1 MSFNTSQTEA
11 IGHKE
16 GPMLVLAGPGS
27 GKTLVITERTRNLII
42 NEHIP
47 PSEILVITFT
57 KAAAREM
64 KERFVRKMGGKHY
77 PVTFGTF
84 HAVFFGILK
93 HAYGFKAENIIRE
106 EQQYQLL
113 REIIQKL
120 RLEYQ
125 DEKEFVGDLL
135 GEIGLVKNTG
145 IPLEHYYST
154 SCAQEIFHQVYR
166 EYEKCMRARRLIDFD
181 DMLVYCYELLSQRQ
195 DILAGW
201 QARFRYILIDEFQ
214 DINKLQ
220 FDIVRLL
227 AQPEDNLFVVGDDD
241 QSIYRF
247 RGAKP
252 EIMLGFEKVYPGAK
266 KVLLDVNYRSQSR
279 IVTASLK
286 LIAHNR
292 QRFVK
297 NIHASRPAGDS
308 VVTKRFDDQF
318 TQNRQVIREVLAYHN
333 EQGIPYEDMA
343 ILFRT
348 NTQPRLLMEQ
358 LLSYNIPF
366 RTRDAIPNIYEHWIA
381 KDILTYIRLALGG
394 RSRTDFLQIMNRPK
408 RYITRES
415 LEESTVAMDVWADF
429 FYEIKQPWV
438 AERIEQLEAD
448 LRVLSR
454 VSPFAAIN
462 YIRNGIGYEE
472 YLKEYAE
479 YRHIKAEELLEVL
492 DELQDGTR
500 AYRSYEEWFDHIEK
514 YTRELKQQKEQQ
526 DKLLDSVSL
535 ATLHSAKGLE
545 YSIVFIVDVNEG
557 IMPYKKAALPVEL
570 EEERRMFYVGVTRA
584 KDRLHLYCSG
594 KINGKEAEP
603 SRFLEEIQ
611 SISSNSASSN
621 SSSNL
626 SATASY
632 SASSSIFSREGLPSA
647 SSK

>member
-1 MSFNTSQTEA
+1 MSFNPSQTEA

-27 GKTLVITERTRNLII
+27 GKTLVITERTRNLIV

-64 KERFVRKMGGKHY
+64 KERFSRKMGGKHY

-84 HAVFFGILK
+84 HAVFFSILK

-106 EQQYQLL
+106 EQQFQFL
-113 REIIQKL
+113 REIVQKL

-125 DEKEFVGDLL
+125 DEKEFIGDLL

-145 IPLEHYYST
+145 VPLEHYYST
-154 SCAQEIFHQVYR
+154 NCAQEVFHQVYR
-166 EYEKCMRARRLIDFD
+166 EYEGRMRARRLIDFD
-181 DMLVYCYELLSQRQ
+181 DMLVYCYELLSERK

-227 AQPEDNLFVVGDDD
+227 AAPEDNLFVVGDDD

-252 EIMLGFEKVYPGAK
+252 EIMLGFAQVYPTAK
-266 KVLLDVNYRSQSR
+266 QVLLDVNYRSQSR
-279 IVTASLK
+279 IVEASLR
-286 LIAHNR
+286 LIAHNK
-292 QRFVK
+292 QRFEK
-297 NIHASRPAGDS
+297 NIHASRPQGAAI
-308 VVTKRFDDQF
+308 VTRSFEDQF
-318 TQNRQVIREVLAYHN
+318 TQNRQVIQEVLAYHN
-333 EQGIPYEDMA
+333 KQGIPYRDMT

-366 RTRDAIPNIYEHWIA
+366 HTRDSIPNLYEHWIA
-381 KDILTYIRLALGG
+381 KDILTYIRLALGS
-394 RSRTDFLQIMNRPK
+394 RSRSDFLQIMNRPK
-408 RYITRES
+408 RYIARES
-415 LEESTVAMDVWADF
+415 LEEPTVAFDVWADY
-429 FYEIKQPWV
+429 FYESKQPWV
-438 AERIEQLEAD
+438 AERIGQLEAD

-454 VSPFAAIN
+454 ISPFAAIN
-462 YIRNGIGYEE
+462 YIRNGIGYEG
-472 YLKEYAE
+472 YLKEYAD
-479 YRHIKAEELLEVL
+479 YRHIKAEELCEVL
-492 DELQDGTR
+492 DELQDGAR
-500 AYRSYEEWFDHIEK
+500 EYRDYEDWFSHIES
-514 YTRELKQQKEQQ
+514 YTKELAQLKERQ
-526 DKLLDSVSL
+526 DKLGDSVSL

-545 YSIVFIVDVNEG
+545 YPVVFIVDVNEG
-557 IMPYKKAALPVEL
+557 LMPYKKAVLPAEL

-584 KDRLHLYCSG
+584 KDFLHLYYSG
-594 KINGKEAEP
+594 KVNGKEMEP
-603 SRFLEEIQ
+603 SRFLEETLAAVEV
-611 SISSNSASSN
+611 SGTSWNGRK
-621 SSSNL
+621 
-626 SATASY
+626 T
-632 SASSSIFSREGLPSA
+632 G
-647 SSK
+647 